1 MISKSYSKTG
11 KKCRVTFKIAE
22 VEAENAV
29 LLGDFNEWNP
39 ESNPLKQRKDGS
51 FSTSVSLEAGQSYRF
66 RYLLDGENWINDTE
80 ADELALNRFGSKDCV
95 LAI

>member
-11 KKCRVTFKIAE
+11 KKCRVTFKISE
-22 VEAENAV
+22 VEAEKAV

-51 FSTSVSLEAGQSYRF
+51 FSTSLSLEAGQSYRF

-80 ADELALNRFGSKDCV
+80 ADELALNRFGTQDCV